1 MHIYILRPVILS
13 LLLSDNY
20 FKQYSCL
27 RNAVALGCTANS
39 MGVLSKEGISQLN
52 TKRPIDGML
61 IYIEE
66 KQWEKRLNLNFF
78 KEEEMKID
86 F

>member
-1 MHIYILRPVILS
+1 MHIFILRPLILS

-61 IYIEE
+61 N
-66 KQWEKRLNLNFF
+66 LNLNFF

>member
-1 MHIYILRPVILS
+1 MHIFILRPVILS

-66 KQWEKRLNLNFF
+66 KRLG
-78 KEEEMKID
+78 EEVKLKL